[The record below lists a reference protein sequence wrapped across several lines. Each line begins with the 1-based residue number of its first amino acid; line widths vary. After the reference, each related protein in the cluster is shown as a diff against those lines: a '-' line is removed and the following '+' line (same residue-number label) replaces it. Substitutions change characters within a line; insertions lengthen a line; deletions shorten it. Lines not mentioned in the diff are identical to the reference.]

1 MRIVC
6 EKFEQQRVLLNLSQ
20 QRVEHKDRFNESVND
35 MKYHLAIYQLQI
47 YTINKTKANNNQSK

>member
-6 EKFEQQRVLLNLSQ
+6 EKFEQQRVLPHLSQ

-35 MKYHLAIYQLQI
+35 MKYIL
-47 YTINKTKANNNQSK
+47 SK